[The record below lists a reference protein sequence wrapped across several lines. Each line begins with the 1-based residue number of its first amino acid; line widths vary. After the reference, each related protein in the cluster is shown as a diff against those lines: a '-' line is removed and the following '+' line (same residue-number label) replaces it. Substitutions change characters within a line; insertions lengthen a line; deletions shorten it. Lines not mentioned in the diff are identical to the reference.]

1 MSFIL
6 DFKKFI
12 LKESETTEL
21 PEVREFKDAF
31 ENSEWGKILSR
42 DSTIEPKRTGR
53 IYLKTSYLPSKTQIE
68 KRGDNWV
75 YWYSSAGR
83 DYGHKFMPT
92 AELLIRELIYDSI
105 RKGNSSIPRN
115 ELDNFLKD
123 HDVSLKVLSDPNVT
137 IEYPRNGQI
146 SAYQAIKDHEA
157 GGSGIIQDLSGITSP
172 YLDFL
177 KQEGFTIDADGKD
190 LEITF
195 KLIRLLPG
203 EAQSGLPP
211 FFKDLKEVMERT
223 GAVEMLKS
231 DNYYSGL
238 IFRLKGHA
246 FARIKITASGEG
258 TTVQK
263 GARLDIITLG
273 YSDEG
278 VLIKALDDI
287 LRKQIPSELKLL
299 IGRGDK
305 ISTDSP
311 LDAIKKETRR
321 FFREGSSVNIPE
333 NEKKY
338 LTARLRMTNR
348 VI

>member
-21 PEVREFKDAF
+21 PEVKEFKDAF

-68 KRGDNWV
+68 KKGGNWV

-83 DYGHKFMPT
+83 DYGHKYMPT
-92 AELLIRELIYDSI
+92 AELLIRELVYDSI
-105 RKGNSSIPRN
+105 RKGNDSIPRN
-115 ELDNFLKD
+115 DLDKFLED
-123 HDVSLKVLSDPNVT
+123 HDISLKVLSDPNVT
-137 IEYPRNGQI
+137 VGYPRNGQI
-146 SAYQAIKDHEA
+146 SAYQVIKDHEA
-157 GGSGIIQDLSGITSP
+157 GESGIIQDLSGISSP

-177 KQEGFTIDADGKD
+177 KQEGFTIDARGKD

-195 KLIRLLPG
+195 KSIGLVPD

-211 FFKDLKEVMERT
+211 FFKDVKEVMEKS
-223 GAVEMLKS
+223 GAVGIFRS
-231 DNYYSGL
+231 DNYVGL
-238 IFRLKGHA
+238 NFRLKNHA

-258 TTVQK
+258 TSVQK
-263 GARLDIITLG
+263 GASLDIITLG
-273 YSDEG
+273 YSDE
-278 VLIKALDDI
+278 VMLIKALDDI
-287 LRKQIPSELKLL
+287 LRKQISSELKLS
-299 IGRGDK
+299 IGRSDK

-311 LDAIKKETRR
+311 LDAIKRETRR
-321 FFREGSSVNIPE
+321 FFKEGSSVDMPE
-333 NEKKY
+333 EEKKY
-338 LTARLRMTNR
+338 LTARLRTINR
-348 VI
+348 II

>member
-1 MSFIL
+1 MTFIL
-6 DFKKFI
+6 DFKKFT

-21 PEVREFKDAF
+21 PEVKEFKDAF

-83 DYGHKFMPT
+83 DYGHKYMPT
-92 AELLIRELIYDSI
+92 AELLIRELVYDSI
-105 RKGNSSIPRN
+105 RKGNDSIPRN
-115 ELDNFLKD
+115 DLDKFLED
-123 HDVSLKVLSDPNVT
+123 HDISLKVLSDPNVT
-137 IEYPRNGQI
+137 VGYPRNGQI
-146 SAYQAIKDHEA
+146 SAYQVIKDHEA
-157 GGSGIIQDLSGITSP
+157 GESGIIQDLSGIRSP

-177 KQEGFTIDADGKD
+177 KQEGFTIDVRGKD

-195 KLIRLLPG
+195 KSIGLVPD

-211 FFKDLKEVMERT
+211 FFKDVKEVMEKS
-223 GAVEMLKS
+223 GAVGIFRS
-231 DNYYSGL
+231 DNYVGL
-238 IFRLKGHA
+238 NFRLKNHA

-258 TTVQK
+258 TSVQK
-263 GARLDIITLG
+263 GASLDIITLG
-273 YSDEG
+273 YSDE
-278 VLIKALDDI
+278 VMLIKALDDI
-287 LRKQIPSELKLL
+287 LRKQISSELKLS

-311 LDAIKKETRR
+311 LDAIKRETRR
-321 FFREGSSVNIPE
+321 FFKEGSSVDMPE
-333 NEKKY
+333 EEKKY
-338 LTARLRMTNR
+338 LTARLRTINR
-348 VI
+348 II

>member
-6 DFKKFI
+6 DFRKFI

-21 PEVREFKDAF
+21 PEVKEFKDAF

-42 DSTIEPKRTGR
+42 DATIEPKRTGR

-68 KRGDNWV
+68 KRGNNWI

-83 DYGHKFMPT
+83 DYGHKYMSTP
-92 AELLIRELIYDSI
+92 ELLIRELVYDSI

-115 ELDNFLKD
+115 ELDNFLRNYD
-123 HDVSLKVLSDPNVT
+123 ESLKVLSEPNVT
-137 IEYPRNGQI
+137 VGYPRNGQI

-157 GGSGIIQDLSGITSP
+157 VKSGIIQDLSGLSSP

-177 KQEGFTIDADGKD
+177 KQEGFTVDAEGKD

-195 KLIRLLPG
+195 KLIRIAPG
-203 EAQSGLPP
+203 EDQPGLPQ
-211 FFKDLKEVMERT
+211 FFKDIKEVMERS
-223 GAVEMLKS
+223 GSVEMFRS
-231 DNYYSGL
+231 DNYVGL
-238 IFRLKGHA
+238 IFRLKDRGY
-246 FARIKITASGEG
+246 FRIKITASGEG
-258 TTVQK
+258 TSEQK
-263 GARLDIITLG
+263 GAGVNIITLG

-278 VLIKALDDI
+278 ELIKALDDT
-287 LRKQIPSELKLL
+287 LKKQISSELRVLV
-299 IGRGDK
+299 GRGDK

-333 NEKKY
+333 DEKKY
-338 LTARLRMTNR
+338 LIARLRTTNR

>member
-21 PEVREFKDAF
+21 PEVKEFKDAF

-68 KRGDNWV
+68 KRGGNWV

-83 DYGHKFMPT
+83 DYGHKYMPT
-92 AELLIRELIYDSI
+92 AELLIRELVYDSI
-105 RKGNSSIPRN
+105 RKGNDSIPRN
-115 ELDNFLKD
+115 DLDKFLED
-123 HDVSLKVLSDPNVT
+123 HDISLKVLSDPNVT
-137 IEYPRNGQI
+137 VGYPRNGQI
-146 SAYQAIKDHEA
+146 SAYQVIKDHEA
-157 GGSGIIQDLSGITSP
+157 GESGIIQDLSGISSP

-177 KQEGFTIDADGKD
+177 KQEGFTIDVRGKD

-195 KLIRLLPG
+195 KSIRLVPD
-203 EAQSGLPP
+203 EVQSGLPP
-211 FFKDLKEVMERT
+211 FFKDVKDVMEKS
-223 GAVEMLKS
+223 GAVGIFRS
-231 DNYYSGL
+231 DNYVGL
-238 IFRLKGHA
+238 NFRLKNHA

-258 TTVQK
+258 TSVQK
-263 GARLDIITLG
+263 GASLDIITLG
-273 YSDEG
+273 YSDE
-278 VLIKALDDI
+278 VMLTKSLDDI
-287 LRKQIPSELKLL
+287 LRKQISSELKLS

-311 LDAIKKETRR
+311 LDAIKRETRR
-321 FFREGSSVNIPE
+321 FFKEGSSVDMPE
-333 NEKKY
+333 EEKKY
-338 LTARLRMTNR
+338 LTARLRTINR
-348 VI
+348 II

>member
-21 PEVREFKDAF
+21 PEVKEFKDAF

-68 KRGDNWV
+68 KKGGNWV

-83 DYGHKFMPT
+83 DYGHKYMPT
-92 AELLIRELIYDSI
+92 AELLIRELVYDSI
-105 RKGNSSIPRN
+105 RKGNDSIPRN
-115 ELDNFLKD
+115 DLDKFLED
-123 HDVSLKVLSDPNVT
+123 HDISLKVLSDPNVT
-137 IEYPRNGQI
+137 VGYPRNGQI
-146 SAYQAIKDHEA
+146 SAYQVIKDHEA
-157 GGSGIIQDLSGITSP
+157 GESGIIQDLSGIRSP

-177 KQEGFTIDADGKD
+177 KQEGFTIDVRGKD

-195 KLIRLLPG
+195 KSIGLVPD

-211 FFKDLKEVMERT
+211 FFKDVKEVMEKS
-223 GAVEMLKS
+223 GAVGIFRS
-231 DNYYSGL
+231 DNYVGL
-238 IFRLKGHA
+238 NFRLKNHA

-258 TTVQK
+258 TSVQK
-263 GARLDIITLG
+263 GASLDIITLG
-273 YSDEG
+273 YSDE
-278 VLIKALDDI
+278 VMLIKALDDI
-287 LRKQIPSELKLL
+287 LRKQISSELKLS

-311 LDAIKKETRR
+311 LDAIKRETRR
-321 FFREGSSVNIPE
+321 FFKEGSSVDMPE
-333 NEKKY
+333 EEKKY
-338 LTARLRMTNR
+338 LTARLRTINR
-348 VI
+348 II

>member
-21 PEVREFKDAF
+21 PEVKEFKDAF

-83 DYGHKFMPT
+83 DYGHKYMPT
-92 AELLIRELIYDSI
+92 AELLIRELVYDSI
-105 RKGNSSIPRN
+105 RKGNDSIPRN
-115 ELDNFLKD
+115 DLDKFLED
-123 HDVSLKVLSDPNVT
+123 HDISLKVLSDPNVT
-137 IEYPRNGQI
+137 VGYPRNGQI
-146 SAYQAIKDHEA
+146 SAYQVIKDHEA
-157 GGSGIIQDLSGITSP
+157 GESGIIQDLSGIISP

-177 KQEGFTIDADGKD
+177 KQEGFTIDARGKD

-195 KLIRLLPG
+195 KSIGLVPD

-211 FFKDLKEVMERT
+211 FFKDVKEVMEKS
-223 GAVEMLKS
+223 GAVGIFRS
-231 DNYYSGL
+231 DNYVGL
-238 IFRLKGHA
+238 NFILKNHA

-258 TTVQK
+258 TSVQK
-263 GARLDIITLG
+263 GASLDIITLG
-273 YSDEG
+273 YSDE
-278 VLIKALDDI
+278 VMLIKALDDI
-287 LRKQIPSELKLL
+287 LRKQISSELKLS

-311 LDAIKKETRR
+311 LDAIKRETRR
-321 FFREGSSVNIPE
+321 FFKEGSSVDMPE
-333 NEKKY
+333 EEKKY
-338 LTARLRMTNR
+338 LTARLRSINR
-348 VI
+348 II

>member
-53 IYLKTSYLPSKTQIE
+53 IYLITSYLPSKTQIE
-68 KRGDNWV
+68 KRGDTWV
-75 YWYSSAGR
+75 YWYSSGGR
-83 DYGHKFMPT
+83 DYGHKYMPT
-92 AELLIRELIYDSI
+92 AELLIRELVYDSI
-105 RKGNSSIPRN
+105 RKGNDSIPRN
-115 ELDNFLKD
+115 ELDKFLED
-123 HDVSLKVLSDPNVT
+123 HNISLKVLSEPNVT
-137 IEYPRNGQI
+137 VGYPRNGQI

-157 GGSGIIQDLSGITSP
+157 GESGIIHDLSGISSP

-177 KQEGFTIDADGKD
+177 KQEGFTIDARGRD

-195 KLIRLLPG
+195 KLIRLLPD

-211 FFKDLKEVMERT
+211 FFKDVKEVMEKS
-223 GAVEMLKS
+223 GSVEMFRS
-231 DNYYSGL
+231 DNYVTGL

-246 FARIKITASGEG
+246 FSRIKITASGEG
-258 TTVQK
+258 TSVQK
-263 GARLDIITLG
+263 GASLDIITLG
-273 YSDEG
+273 YSDE
-278 VLIKALDDI
+278 VMLIKALDDI
-287 LRKQIPSELKLL
+287 LRKQISSELKLS

-305 ISTDSP
+305 IRTDSP
-311 LDAIKKETRR
+311 LDAIKRETRR
-321 FFREGSSVNIPE
+321 FFKEGSSVNMPE
-333 NEKKY
+333 EEKKY
-338 LTARLRMTNR
+338 LMARLRTTNR
-348 VI
+348 II

>member
-21 PEVREFKDAF
+21 PEVKEFKDAF

-83 DYGHKFMPT
+83 DYGHKYMPT
-92 AELLIRELIYDSI
+92 AELLIRELVYDSI
-105 RKGNSSIPRN
+105 RKGNDSIPRN
-115 ELDNFLKD
+115 DLDKFLED
-123 HDVSLKVLSDPNVT
+123 HDISLKVLSDPNVT
-137 IEYPRNGQI
+137 VGYPRNGQI
-146 SAYQAIKDHEA
+146 SAYQVIKDHEA
-157 GGSGIIQDLSGITSP
+157 GESGIIQDLSGISSP

-177 KQEGFTIDADGKD
+177 KQEGFTIDARGKD

-195 KLIRLLPG
+195 KSIGLVPD

-211 FFKDLKEVMERT
+211 FFKDVKEVMEKS
-223 GAVEMLKS
+223 GAVGIFRS
-231 DNYYSGL
+231 DNYVGL
-238 IFRLKGHA
+238 NFRLKNHA

-258 TTVQK
+258 TSVQK
-263 GARLDIITLG
+263 GASLDIITLG
-273 YSDEG
+273 YSDE
-278 VLIKALDDI
+278 VMLIKALDDI
-287 LRKQIPSELKLL
+287 LRKQISSELKLS

-311 LDAIKKETRR
+311 LDAIKRETRR
-321 FFREGSSVNIPE
+321 FFKEGSSVDMPE
-333 NEKKY
+333 EEKKY
-338 LTARLRMTNR
+338 LTARLRTINR
-348 VI
+348 II

>member
-21 PEVREFKDAF
+21 PEVKEFKDAF

-68 KRGDNWV
+68 KRGGNWV

-83 DYGHKFMPT
+83 DYGHKYMPT
-92 AELLIRELIYDSI
+92 AELLIRELVYDSI
-105 RKGNSSIPRN
+105 RKGNDSIPRN
-115 ELDNFLKD
+115 ELDKFLED
-123 HDVSLKVLSDPNVT
+123 HDISLKVLSDPNVT
-137 IEYPRNGQI
+137 VGYPRNGQI
-146 SAYQAIKDHEA
+146 SAYQVIKDHEA
-157 GGSGIIQDLSGITSP
+157 GESGIMQDLSGISSP

-177 KQEGFTIDADGKD
+177 KQEGFTIDVRGKD

-195 KLIRLLPG
+195 KSIGLVPD
-203 EAQSGLPP
+203 EVQSGLPP
-211 FFKDLKEVMERT
+211 FFKDVKEVMEKS
-223 GAVEMLKS
+223 GAVEIFRS
-231 DNYYSGL
+231 DNYVGL
-238 IFRLKGHA
+238 NFRLKNHA

-258 TTVQK
+258 TSVQK
-263 GARLDIITLG
+263 GASLDIITLG
-273 YSDEG
+273 YSDE
-278 VLIKALDDI
+278 VMLIKALDDI
-287 LRKQIPSELKLL
+287 LRKQISSELKLS

-311 LDAIKKETRR
+311 LDAIKRETRR
-321 FFREGSSVNIPE
+321 FFKEGSSVDMPE
-333 NEKKY
+333 EEKKY
-338 LTARLRMTNR
+338 LTARLRTINR
-348 VI
+348 II

>member
-6 DFKKFI
+6 DFKKFT

-21 PEVREFKDAF
+21 PEVKEFKDAF

-83 DYGHKFMPT
+83 DYGHKYMPT
-92 AELLIRELIYDSI
+92 AELLIRELVYDSI
-105 RKGNSSIPRN
+105 RKRNDSIPRN
-115 ELDNFLKD
+115 DLDKFLED
-123 HDVSLKVLSDPNVT
+123 HDISLKVLSDPNVT
-137 IEYPRNGQI
+137 VGYPRNGQI
-146 SAYQAIKDHEA
+146 SAYQVIKDHEA
-157 GGSGIIQDLSGITSP
+157 GESGIIQDLSGISSP

-177 KQEGFTIDADGKD
+177 KQEGFTIDVRGKD

-195 KLIRLLPG
+195 KSIGLVPD

-211 FFKDLKEVMERT
+211 FFKDVKEVMEKS
-223 GAVEMLKS
+223 GAVGIFRS
-231 DNYYSGL
+231 DNYVGL
-238 IFRLKGHA
+238 NFRLKNHA

-258 TTVQK
+258 TSVQK
-263 GARLDIITLG
+263 GASLDIITLG
-273 YSDEG
+273 YSDE
-278 VLIKALDDI
+278 VMLIKALDDI
-287 LRKQIPSELKLL
+287 LRKQISSELKLS

-311 LDAIKKETRR
+311 LDAIKRETRR
-321 FFREGSSVNIPE
+321 FFKEGSSVDMPE
-333 NEKKY
+333 EEKKY
-338 LTARLRMTNR
+338 LTARLRTINR
-348 VI
+348 II

>member
-68 KRGDNWV
+68 KRGGNWV

-83 DYGHKFMPT
+83 DYGHKYMPT
-92 AELLIRELIYDSI
+92 AELLIRELVYDSI
-105 RKGNSSIPRN
+105 RKGNDSIPRN
-115 ELDNFLKD
+115 DLDKFLED
-123 HDVSLKVLSDPNVT
+123 HDISLKVLSDPNVT
-137 IEYPRNGQI
+137 VGYPRNGQI
-146 SAYQAIKDHEA
+146 SAYQVIKDHEA
-157 GGSGIIQDLSGITSP
+157 GESGIIQDLSGISSP

-177 KQEGFTIDADGKD
+177 KQEGFTIDARGKD

-195 KLIRLLPG
+195 KSIGLVPD

-211 FFKDLKEVMERT
+211 FFKDVKEVMEKS
-223 GAVEMLKS
+223 GAVGIFRS
-231 DNYYSGL
+231 DNYVGL
-238 IFRLKGHA
+238 NFRLKNHA

-258 TTVQK
+258 VSVQK
-263 GARLDIITLG
+263 GASLDIITLG
-273 YSDEG
+273 YSDE
-278 VLIKALDDI
+278 VMLIKALDDI
-287 LRKQIPSELKLL
+287 LRKQISSELKLS

-311 LDAIKKETRR
+311 LDAIKRETRR
-321 FFREGSSVNIPE
+321 FFKEGSSVDMPE
-333 NEKKY
+333 EEKKY
-338 LTARLRMTNR
+338 LTARLRSINR
-348 VI
+348 II

>member
-42 DSTIEPKRTGR
+42 GSTIDPKRTGR

-68 KRGDNWV
+68 KKGDNWV

-146 SAYQAIKDHEA
+146 SAYQAIKDHKAEA
-157 GGSGIIQDLSGITSP
+157 LGIIQDLSGISSP

-177 KQEGFTIDADGKD
+177 KKQGFTVSAEGKD

-195 KLIRLLPG
+195 RLIRLVPG
-203 EAQSGLPP
+203 EDQPGLPP
-211 FFKDLKEVMERT
+211 FFKDVKEVMEKS
-223 GAVEMLKS
+223 GAVEIFRS
-231 DNYYSGL
+231 DNYVGL
-238 IFRLKGHA
+238 IFRLKDRDY
-246 FARIKITASGEG
+246 FSIKITASGEG
-258 TTVQK
+258 TSEQK
-263 GARLDIITLG
+263 GAGLNIITLG

-287 LRKQIPSELKLL
+287 LRKQISSELKLL
-299 IGRGDK
+299 IGRDDK

-311 LDAIKKETRR
+311 LDVIKKETRR
-321 FFREGSSVNIPE
+321 FFREGSSVNIPGD
-333 NEKKY
+333 EKKY
-338 LTARLRMTNR
+338 LIARLRTTNR
-348 VI
+348 II

>member
-6 DFKKFI
+6 DFKKFT

-21 PEVREFKDAF
+21 PEVKEFKDAF

-68 KRGDNWV
+68 KRGGNWV

-83 DYGHKFMPT
+83 DYGHKYMPT
-92 AELLIRELIYDSI
+92 AELLIRELVYDSI
-105 RKGNSSIPRN
+105 RKGNDSIPRN
-115 ELDNFLKD
+115 DLDKFLED
-123 HDVSLKVLSDPNVT
+123 HDISLKVLSDPNVT
-137 IEYPRNGQI
+137 VGYPRNGQI
-146 SAYQAIKDHEA
+146 SAYQVIKDHEA
-157 GGSGIIQDLSGITSP
+157 GESGIIQDLSGISSP

-177 KQEGFTIDADGKD
+177 KQEGFTIDVRGKD

-195 KLIRLLPG
+195 KSIGLVPD

-211 FFKDLKEVMERT
+211 FFKDVKEVMEKS
-223 GAVEMLKS
+223 GAVGIFRS
-231 DNYYSGL
+231 DNYVGL
-238 IFRLKGHA
+238 NFRLKNHA

-258 TTVQK
+258 VSVQK
-263 GARLDIITLG
+263 GASLDIITLG
-273 YSDEG
+273 YSDE
-278 VLIKALDDI
+278 VMLIKALDDI
-287 LRKQIPSELKLL
+287 LRKQISSELKLS

-311 LDAIKKETRR
+311 LDAIKRETRR
-321 FFREGSSVNIPE
+321 FFKEGSSVDMPE
-333 NEKKY
+333 EEKKY
-338 LTARLRMTNR
+338 LTARLRTINR
-348 VI
+348 II

>member
-21 PEVREFKDAF
+21 PEVKEFKDAF

-68 KRGDNWV
+68 KRGGNWV

-83 DYGHKFMPT
+83 DYGHKYMST
-92 AELLIRELIYDSI
+92 AELLIRELVYDSI
-105 RKGNSSIPRN
+105 RKGNDSIPRN
-115 ELDNFLKD
+115 DLDKFLED
-123 HDVSLKVLSDPNVT
+123 HDISLKVLSDPNVT
-137 IEYPRNGQI
+137 VGYPRNGQI
-146 SAYQAIKDHEA
+146 SAYQVIKDHEP
-157 GGSGIIQDLSGITSP
+157 GESGIIQDLSGISSP

-177 KQEGFTIDADGKD
+177 KQEGFTIDARGKD

-195 KLIRLLPG
+195 KSIGLVPD

-211 FFKDLKEVMERT
+211 FFKDVKEVMEKS
-223 GAVEMLKS
+223 GAVGIFRS
-231 DNYYSGL
+231 DNYVGL
-238 IFRLKGHA
+238 NFRLKNHA

-258 TTVQK
+258 VSVQK
-263 GARLDIITLG
+263 GASLDIITLG
-273 YSDEG
+273 YSDE
-278 VLIKALDDI
+278 VMLIKALDDI
-287 LRKQIPSELKLL
+287 LRKQISSELKLS

-311 LDAIKKETRR
+311 LDAIKRETRR
-321 FFREGSSVNIPE
+321 FFKEGSSVDMPE
-333 NEKKY
+333 EEKKY
-338 LTARLRMTNR
+338 LTARLRSINR
-348 VI
+348 II

>member
-42 DSTIEPKRTGR
+42 SSTIDPKRTGR
-53 IYLKTSYLPSKTQIE
+53 IYLKTSYLPAKTQIE
-68 KRGDNWV
+68 KRGDTWV
-75 YWYSSAGR
+75 YWYSSGGR
-83 DYGHKFMPT
+83 DYGHKYMPT
-92 AELLIRELIYDSI
+92 AELLIRELVYDSI
-105 RKGNSSIPRN
+105 RKGNDSIPRN
-115 ELDNFLKD
+115 ELDKFLED
-123 HDVSLKVLSDPNVT
+123 HDISLKVLSEPNVT
-137 IEYPRNGQI
+137 VGYPRNGQI

-211 FFKDLKEVMERT
+211 FFDDLKEVMEKT
-223 GAVEMLKS
+223 GAVETLKS
-231 DNYYSGL
+231 DNYYAGL

-246 FARIKITASGEG
+246 FARIKIIASGEG
-258 TTVQK
+258 TSVQK
-263 GARLDIITLG
+263 GASLDIITLG

-321 FFREGSSVNIPE
+321 FFREGSSLNIPE
-333 NEKKY
+333 DEKKY

-348 VI
+348 II

>member
-21 PEVREFKDAF
+21 PEVKEFKDAF

-42 DSTIEPKRTGR
+42 DATIEPKRTGR

-68 KRGDNWV
+68 KRGGNWI

-83 DYGHKFMPT
+83 DYGHKYMSTP
-92 AELLIRELIYDSI
+92 ELLIRELVYDSI
-105 RKGNSSIPRN
+105 RKGNNSIPRN
-115 ELDNFLKD
+115 ELDKFLED
-123 HDVSLKVLSDPNVT
+123 HDISLKVLREPNVT
-137 IEYPRNGQI
+137 VGYPRNGQI

-157 GGSGIIQDLSGITSP
+157 GGSGIIHDLSGISSP

-203 EAQSGLPP
+203 EAQLGLPP
-211 FFKDLKEVMERT
+211 FFEDLKEVIEKT

-231 DNYYSGL
+231 DNYYAGL

-246 FARIKITASGEG
+246 FGRIKITASGEG
-258 TTVQK
+258 TAVQK

-278 VLIKALDDI
+278 ELIKALDGI
-287 LRKQIPSELKLL
+287 LRKQISSELKLL

-311 LDAIKKETRR
+311 LVAIKKETRR
-321 FFREGSSVNIPE
+321 FFRESSSLNIPE
-333 NEKKY
+333 DEKKY

-348 VI
+348 II

>member
-6 DFKKFI
+6 DFKKFT

-21 PEVREFKDAF
+21 PEVKEFKDAF

-83 DYGHKFMPT
+83 DYGHKYMPT
-92 AELLIRELIYDSI
+92 AELLIRELVYDSI
-105 RKGNSSIPRN
+105 RKGNDSIPRN
-115 ELDNFLKD
+115 DLDKFLED
-123 HDVSLKVLSDPNVT
+123 HDISLKVLSDPNVT
-137 IEYPRNGQI
+137 VGYPRNGQI
-146 SAYQAIKDHEA
+146 SAYQVIKDHEA
-157 GGSGIIQDLSGITSP
+157 GESGIIQDLSGISSP

-177 KQEGFTIDADGKD
+177 KQEGFTIDARGKD

-195 KLIRLLPG
+195 KSIGLVPD

-211 FFKDLKEVMERT
+211 FFKDVKEVMEKS
-223 GAVEMLKS
+223 GAVGIFRS
-231 DNYYSGL
+231 DNYVGL
-238 IFRLKGHA
+238 NFRLKNHA

-258 TTVQK
+258 TSVQK
-263 GARLDIITLG
+263 GASLDIITLG
-273 YSDEG
+273 YSDE
-278 VLIKALDDI
+278 VMLIKALDDI
-287 LRKQIPSELKLL
+287 LRKQISSELKLS

-311 LDAIKKETRR
+311 LDAIKRETRR
-321 FFREGSSVNIPE
+321 FFKEGSSVDMPE
-333 NEKKY
+333 EEKKY
-338 LTARLRMTNR
+338 LTARLRTINR
-348 VI
+348 II

>member
-21 PEVREFKDAF
+21 PEVKEFKDAF

-68 KRGDNWV
+68 KKGGNWV

-83 DYGHKFMPT
+83 DYGHKYMPT
-92 AELLIRELIYDSI
+92 AELLIRELVYDSI
-105 RKGNSSIPRN
+105 RKGNDSIPRN
-115 ELDNFLKD
+115 DLDKFLED
-123 HDVSLKVLSDPNVT
+123 HDISLKVLSDPNVT
-137 IEYPRNGQI
+137 VGYPRNGQI
-146 SAYQAIKDHEA
+146 SAYQVIKDHEA
-157 GGSGIIQDLSGITSP
+157 GESGIIQDLSGISSP

-177 KQEGFTIDADGKD
+177 KQEGFTIDARGKD

-195 KLIRLLPG
+195 KSIGLVPD

-211 FFKDLKEVMERT
+211 FFKDVKEVMEKS
-223 GAVEMLKS
+223 GAVGIFRS
-231 DNYYSGL
+231 DNYVGL
-238 IFRLKGHA
+238 NFRLKNHA

-258 TTVQK
+258 TSVQK
-263 GARLDIITLG
+263 GASLDIITLG
-273 YSDEG
+273 YSDE
-278 VLIKALDDI
+278 VMLIKALDDI
-287 LRKQIPSELKLL
+287 LRKQISSELKLS

-311 LDAIKKETRR
+311 LDAIKRETRR
-321 FFREGSSVNIPE
+321 FFKEGSSVDMPE
-333 NEKKY
+333 EEKKY
-338 LTARLRMTNR
+338 LTARLRTINR
-348 VI
+348 II

>member
-21 PEVREFKDAF
+21 PEVKEFKDAF

-83 DYGHKFMPT
+83 DYGHKYMPT
-92 AELLIRELIYDSI
+92 AELLIRELVYDSI
-105 RKGNSSIPRN
+105 RKGNDSIPRN
-115 ELDNFLKD
+115 DLDKFLED
-123 HDVSLKVLSDPNVT
+123 HDISLKVLSDPNVT
-137 IEYPRNGQI
+137 VGYPRNGQI
-146 SAYQAIKDHEA
+146 SAYQVIKDHEA
-157 GGSGIIQDLSGITSP
+157 EESGIIQDLSGISSP

-177 KQEGFTIDADGKD
+177 KQEGFTIDVRGKD

-195 KLIRLLPG
+195 KSIGLVPD
-203 EAQSGLPP
+203 EAQFGLPP
-211 FFKDLKEVMERT
+211 FFKDVKEVMEKS
-223 GAVEMLKS
+223 GAVGIFRS
-231 DNYYSGL
+231 DNYVGL
-238 IFRLKGHA
+238 NFRLKNHA

-258 TTVQK
+258 TSVQK
-263 GARLDIITLG
+263 GASLDIITLG
-273 YSDEG
+273 YSDE
-278 VLIKALDDI
+278 VMLIKALDDI
-287 LRKQIPSELKLL
+287 LRKQISSELKLS

-311 LDAIKKETRR
+311 LDAIKRETRR
-321 FFREGSSVNIPE
+321 FFKEGSSVDMPE
-333 NEKKY
+333 EEKKY
-338 LTARLRMTNR
+338 LTARLRTINR
-348 VI
+348 II